1 MTKVLAFFRFELLR
15 LLQSWRFLAITV
27 AFPVLFYFLLLGN
40 HPAGHTVDGSVPW
53 NVYLMVAMSSF
64 GAMVASL
71 NAAGSRLAVE
81 RVNGWARQLR
91 VTPLPS
97 WTYVVTKVGVT
108 MVVVLPIVVLVEVV
122 GAAAGGVHLSAARW
136 AELTILMWV
145 AALPFAALGVF
156 VGFVVTAETVYPVIT
171 GLMFVLGY
179 LGGLFTPVNDL
190 PGSLRTVAQALP
202 SFQHVALGLDA
213 VQGRPIDSAHWLV
226 LAGYGALLAAAV
238 VWRHRAEES
247 RGLA

>member
-1 MTKVLAFFRFELLR
+1 MISVLAFFRFELWR
-15 LLQSWRFLAITV
+15 LLQSWRFLAVTV

-40 HPAGHTVDGSVPW
+40 HPGSRPVDGSVTW
-53 NVYLMVAMSSF
+53 DVYLMVSMSSF

-97 WTYVVTKVGVT
+97 WSYVVTKVAVT

-122 GAAAGGVHLSAARW
+122 GAAAGGVHLAAARW
-136 AELTILMWV
+136 VELTVLMWLT
-145 AALPFAALGVF
+145 ALPFAALGVF
-156 VGFVVTAETVYPVIT
+156 VGFVGTAETVFPLIT

-179 LGGLFTPVNDL
+179 LGGLFSPVADL
-190 PGSLRTVAQALP
+190 PSSLRTVARALP
-202 SFQHVALGLDA
+202 SFQNVALGLDA
-213 VQGRPIDSAHWLV
+213 LQGRSVDIGHWLV
-226 LAGYGALLAAAV
+226 LAGYAVLLIVAV
-238 VWRHRAEES
+238 VWRHRVEEA